1 MYDST
6 SHKETRSLTPRLRKR
21 AIYGWKPAESTFA
34 YTPANP
40 LIQVLNMKQ
49 TENGKKGQDKRS
61 EPRKILDQYFSIE
74 FSISKMLP
82 VHQFKIRDLSPS
94 GIGILVNES
103 SAVLDHLEA
112 GSVLEMKYNPKDL
125 SDLPEY
131 LKTEI
136 CHITKVEEGKYK
148 GHYLVG
154 MLILERG
161 ES

>member
-1 MYDST
+1 
-6 SHKETRSLTPRLRKR
+6 
-21 AIYGWKPAESTFA
+21 
-34 YTPANP
+34 
-40 LIQVLNMKQ
+40 MKQ
-49 TENGKKGQDKRS
+49 MKSGETGPEKRS
-61 EPRKILDQYFSIE
+61 EPRKIVDQYFSVE
-74 FSISKMLP
+74 FSISSMLP

-112 GSVLEMKYNPKDL
+112 GSVLEMKYNPRDL

>member
-1 MYDST
+1 
-6 SHKETRSLTPRLRKR
+6 
-21 AIYGWKPAESTFA
+21 
-34 YTPANP
+34 
-40 LIQVLNMKQ
+40 MKQ
-49 TENGKKGQDKRS
+49 TENGKKGREKRS
-61 EPRKILDQYFSIE
+61 EHRKILDQYFSVE

-82 VHQFKIRDLSPS
+82 IYQFKIRDASPS

-103 SAVLDHLEA
+103 YVVLEHLKINDVLD
-112 GSVLEMKYNPKDL
+112 MKYNPRDS

-136 CHITKVEEGKYK
+136 RHITKIEEGKYK
-148 GHYLVG
+148 GHFLVG